1 MRKLIPTVVDKLQA
15 AREENT
21 SDGWITR
28 SELYRRTSPL
38 PAKLLG
44 AVLVYLK
51 HRGELEEIEEPV
63 QTGFP
68 GGKRATRYRFTYN
81 AELGPLPEDLPPEFL
96 PSPDPPLTTIPTTYL
111 ESPQRCTWCSGKLPP
126 QTIGRPRLFCKPE
139 CRAASALAASNQM
152 LGIIKRCQNTYTI
165 NIVARL
171 IVAADLTSRG
181 FAPFNS
187 MGLPGPLVMLKDGVG
202 KTVGVWIA
210 NEAGDYYKGE
220 DGCDIKAVVRR
231 DGCIRYEGIEF
242 EPERSEEAA
251 GDGDEPSP
259 AAGE

>member
-1 MRKLIPTVVDKLQA
+1 
-15 AREENT
+15 
-21 SDGWITR
+21 
-28 SELYRRTSPL
+28 L

-51 HRGELEEIEEPV
+51 SRGELEEIEEPV

-68 GGKRATRYRFTYN
+68 GGKKATRYRFTFN

-96 PSPDPPLTTIPTTYL
+96 PPPDPPLTVVPTTYL
-111 ESPQRCTWCSGKLPP
+111 EGPQHCTWCGGKLPL
-126 QTIGRPRLFCKPE
+126 QTVGRPRMFCKAE

-152 LGIIKRCQNTYTI
+152 LGILKRCTTVYTI

-181 FAPFNS
+181 FAPYNS
-187 MGLPGPLVMLKDGVG
+187 MGLPGPLIVVRPGEI
-202 KTVGVWIA
+202 KTVGVWVA
-210 NEAGDYYKGE
+210 SEAGDYYKGE
-220 DGCDIKAVVRR
+220 DGTDIKAVVRR

-242 EPERSEEAA
+242 EPEGKEEAA
-251 GDGDEPSP
+251 GDGDESSP
-259 AAGE
+259 AAAGSGAT